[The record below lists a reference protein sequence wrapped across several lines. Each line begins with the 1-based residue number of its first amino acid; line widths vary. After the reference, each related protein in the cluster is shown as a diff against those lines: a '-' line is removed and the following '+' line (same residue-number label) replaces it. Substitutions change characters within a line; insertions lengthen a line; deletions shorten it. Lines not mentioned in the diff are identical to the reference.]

1 MINIVRNILDEK
13 NYKIINSGNSIDV
26 YPIVNGIVEQEV
38 YITMKQDFNSYQIF
52 VVHRDE
58 KKIIKK
64 MDNFNKALSIVVV
77 LCKKYFEHPKS
88 NNNVIRE
95 IRKLASEGDFEKI
108 NTIFKN
114 KLDSNSFSLSKVID
128 NKISLKR
135 KEDMVDIVFKGE
147 YIANNVK
154 ISRGYVI
161 LFNYAN
167 LLMCFNELFSEL
179 SKLLEINNEYEM
191 LSKLYIL

>member
-64 MDNFNKALSIVVV
+64 TDNFNKALSIVVV

>member
-1 MINIVRNILDEK
+1 MINIVCNILDEK

-26 YPIVNGIVEQEV
+26 YPIVNGVVEQEV

-58 KKIIKK
+58 KKVIKK
-64 MDNFNKALSIVVV
+64 TDNFNKALSIVVV

-88 NNNVIRE
+88 DNNVIRE

-135 KEDMVDIVFKGE
+135 KEDMVDIVFQGE

-167 LLMCFNELFSEL
+167 LLMCFNEIFSEL

>member
-64 MDNFNKALSIVVV
+64 TDNFNKALSIVVV

-191 LSKLYIL
+191 LSKLDIL